1 MKPDHYFLYDEIVG
15 ALRDFVRKY
24 PSLCSLSGIG
34 STREGRDIWCLTVCN
49 DRTGAAE
56 DKAAFFMDGNLH
68 SGEVASSMAVLYTL
82 DRWLSAYGK
91 DPEQVLDIYY
101 PAGTEKPLPTI
112 VSVHGGAYVYG
123 SKELYRFYCMSLAQR
138 GFAVVNFSY
147 RLAPEYRYPAQ
158 LQDTNAVM
166 RYVCAHAEE
175 NFIDTDRI
183 FIVGDSAGAQLA
195 SQYAAAVTNP
205 AYADILGME
214 IPKFRLRACAFNC
227 GLYRPDPRRDKLM
240 LKCYFDDP
248 DVIGSE
254 QMDVL
259 GHITDSYPPVFIM
272 SSNGDFLL
280 DRVKEFA
287 DLLTMKGVEHEVHIY
302 SPKDRKL
309 GHVFHCNMN
318 EPYAKQCNDE
328 ECAFFRKLLSHNSF
342 I

>member
-1 MKPDHYFLYDEIVG
+1 MEKKNRNTLLTAGAAVSLAAVGAAAHKNAVFIQAERVRMLFKKNDEI
-15 ALRDFVRKY
+15 RDRGLAE
-24 PSLCSLSGIG
+24 P
-34 STREGRDIWCLTVCN
+34 EDIEKVKDL
-49 DRTGAAE
+49 
-56 DKAAFFMDGNLH
+56 
-68 SGEVASSMAVLYTL
+68 
-82 DRWLSAYGK
+82 AYGK

-227 GLYRPDPRRDKLM
+227 GLYKPDPRRDKLM

-328 ECAFFRKLLSHNSF
+328 ECAFFRKLLPHNSF